1 MNPNVENIIMECV
14 EVEVAQLND
23 TISKRV
29 AKPKLPAKLE
39 RNMIFGYWF
48 ANMLFSGNFI
58 DNSIITIMYD
68 KLRIYES
75 LENQTDLY
83 MKFESEFNATQ
94 KTLRKSI
101 ADYHKPP
108 KATRASKKSASTSDD
123 QVVAQKK
130 GRKKK
135 TTEVVTDNNDDFITQ
150 LVAVANSRNDAI
162 NDTNV
167 VTTEIVTTTTNLK
180 KKSIA
185 KPVEPVSVSSPE
197 TVQSVKVT
205 PNIIINPLNSTGVPE
220 NNIPKITETV
230 DVLVAVSEK
239 KPRKKAEPKAKPTTN
254 EPTTNEP
261 TTNEPKVKEP
271 KAKSEPKAKEPK
283 VKEPKVKEPKAKA
296 EPKVKEPK
304 VKEPKAKSEPKV
316 KEPKAKSEPKAK
328 ENVVEAPIETTMVSE
343 AIVDLMPEV
352 QDNED
357 DNDEEIH
364 AREFIYNGKQY
375 LIDENTNDIY
385 DFETQDLIGVYDPNT
400 KIITF

>member
-1 MNPNVENIIMECV
+1 MNPNVENIIMEC
-14 EVEVAQLND
+14 VEVAQLND

-29 AKPKLPAKLE
+29 AKPKLPAKME

-83 MKFESEFNATQ
+83 MKFESELNATQ
-94 KTLRKSI
+94 KTLRKLI

-123 QVVAQKK
+123 PVVAQKK

-167 VTTEIVTTTTNLK
+167 VTTEIVTTTTNPK

-185 KPVEPVSVSSPE
+185 KPVESVSVSFPE

-205 PNIIINPLNSTGVPE
+205 QNIIINPLNSTGVPE
-220 NNIPKITETV
+220 NNIPKITETA

-254 EPTTNEP
+254 EPITNEATTNEP
-261 TTNEPKVKEP
+261 TTNEPNAKTEP
-271 KAKSEPKAKEPK
+271 Q
-283 VKEPKVKEPKAKA
+283 VKEPKAKA
-296 EPKVKEPK
+296 EPK
-304 VKEPKAKSEPKV
+304 AK
-316 KEPKAKSEPKAK
+316 EPKAK
-328 ENVVEAPIETTMVSE
+328 ENVVEAPIEATMVSE
-343 AIVDLMPEV
+343 AIVALMPEV